1 MEYKGACHCK
11 SVKFILH
18 TNLDNVVQCN
28 CSFCK
33 RRNAIMALEKK
44 EAIKIMEGEENLTL
58 YQFNTKVAKHHF
70 CNLCGIFVY
79 SNRRFDPNGIG
90 VNLGCIDEINTFELK
105 SKLADNI
112 HK

>member
-1 MEYKGACHCK
+1 MEYKGSCHCQ
-11 SVKFILH
+11 SVKFTLK
-18 TNLDNVVQCN
+18 TDLDNVGQCN

-44 EAIKIMEGEENLTL
+44 DAIIITYGEENLTL
-58 YQFNTKVAKHHF
+58 YQFNTNIAKHHF
-70 CNLCGIFVY
+70 CKKCGIWVY

-90 VNLGCIDEINTFELK
+90 VNLGCIDKINTFELK
-105 SKLADNI
+105 VKLADNI